1 MQTGST
7 LDPSELGRPPGA
19 GLGLQRHSSETL
31 HAAPPPLSLQAPGE
45 QARRAAVMP
54 RCPSAS
60 RIAPRV
66 AWQQLALCF
75 RRGAMRWTESGHLV
89 LFMRAPRE
97 QAACDVRAG
106 QGGGEL
112 THPGDS
118 ACHAELC

>member
-1 MQTGST
+1 VQTGST

-45 QARRAAVMP
+45 QARCAAKCPDAPPASHRAPCM
-54 RCPSAS
+54 
-60 RIAPRV
+60 

-75 RRGAMRWTESGHLV
+75 RRGTMRWTESGHLV

-97 QAACDVRAG
+97 QAMSDVRAA
-106 QGGGEL
+106 QACL
-112 THPGDS
+112 SAKTHLGRHRTP
-118 ACHAELC
+118 C